1 MVVKLNTKAKQS
13 PPSVNTGSTTGA
25 TTDKLKALSKS
36 ELDTMTVN
44 TARGRSN
51 YKRSR
56 LKVARYGL

>member
-1 MVVKLNTKAKQS
+1 MVINPNTKANQS
-13 PPSVNTGSTTGA
+13 PPSATTGA